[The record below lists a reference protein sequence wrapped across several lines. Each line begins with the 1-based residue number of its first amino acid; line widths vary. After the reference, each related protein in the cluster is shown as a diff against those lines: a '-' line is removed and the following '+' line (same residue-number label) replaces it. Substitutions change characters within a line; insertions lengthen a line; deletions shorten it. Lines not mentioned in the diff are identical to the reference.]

1 MTLSLFPLTFGSSS
15 FSQPS
20 SSTGLS
26 MGFGDLALTSISS
39 WDCALDLA
47 LWPFLPST
55 CSGGLPGATWGLS
68 GPISGGGG
76 SALDR
81 GMFWRR
87 SETCRT
93 WGLEQ
98 QMLSLAPDPRQH
110 LGLDSTLLQPFGVPV
125 PIPYRGRETM
135 HREVELSSHMA
146 VEHVLRRIWP
156 VTVLSSHGIL
166 ASGGPALTLPHP
178 DK

>member
-15 FSQPS
+15 FLQPS

-39 WDCALDLA
+39 RDCALDLA

-76 SALDR
+76 QCSR
-81 GMFWRR
+81 QRNV
-87 SETCRT
+87 
-93 WGLEQ
+93 LEK
-98 QMLSLAPDPRQH
+98 
-110 LGLDSTLLQPFGVPV
+110 
-125 PIPYRGRETM
+125 E
-135 HREVELSSHMA
+135 
-146 VEHVLRRIWP
+146 
-156 VTVLSSHGIL
+156 
-166 ASGGPALTLPHP
+166 
-178 DK
+178 